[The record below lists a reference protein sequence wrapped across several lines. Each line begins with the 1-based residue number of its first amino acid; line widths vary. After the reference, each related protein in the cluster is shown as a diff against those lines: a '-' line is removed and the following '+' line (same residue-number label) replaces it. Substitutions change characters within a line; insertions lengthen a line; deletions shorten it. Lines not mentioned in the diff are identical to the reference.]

1 MAPKKPAAS
10 APSSEPEI
18 TTITPSPGFPIDFGT
33 GPAPEDIFKDGEET
47 DFLSTVDPDSLLPP
61 LPSASSDTEKVNE
74 VLGGM
79 SFPISEEH
87 VKSFR
92 LDLADLT
99 IEEQVDLA
107 REAHNTIGKASGY
120 LPDFNSQT
128 ENMKSA
134 YMKIVR
140 EIWIAAQRKARTF
153 DE

>member
-1 MAPKKPAAS
+1 MAKKPQTLEVLPQAS
-10 APSSEPEI
+10 EENKEELFSVAPS
-18 TTITPSPGFPIDFGT
+18 PSYPIDFGT
-33 GPAPEDIFKDGEET
+33 GPAPED
-47 DFLSTVDPDSLLPP
+47 LPVDALKPEYLAD
-61 LPSASSDTEKVNE
+61 LPSARSDTEKVNS
-74 VLGGM
+74 VLGGLN
-79 SFPISEEH
+79 FPISEEH

-140 EIWIAAQRKARTF
+140 EIWLAAQRKARTF